1 MNMEQFDKRIDDAK
15 SGDKAALSSLLMD
28 NKGIVAAVVTRMV
41 YDRDCH
47 KDIVQN
53 VFVKIVAG
61 LSGFQGQCRFT
72 TWIYRIAVNESLDYL
87 RKLGYFEKLK
97 EETFFDDTLKEHY
110 DYGDGLES
118 ISKKEVLNWVNEGL
132 NTCPLS
138 EKTAFSLF
146 YYSGFSGKEA
156 AESMKISEDNFYM
169 KLKAARDRIR
179 VSLRK
184 KGVPV

>member
-1 MNMEQFDKRIDDAK
+1 MELLDKRIEDAK
-15 SGDKAALSSLLMD
+15 KGDKAALSSLLID

-47 KDIVQN
+47 KDIIQN

-61 LSGFQGQCRFT
+61 LNGFQGQCRFS
-72 TWIYRIAVNESLDYL
+72 TWVYRIAVNESLEHL

-97 EETFFDDTLKEHY
+97 EEVFFDDCMKGDY
-110 DYGDGLES
+110 DQDDSLES
-118 ISKKEVLNWVNEGL
+118 ISKREVLNWVNEGL
-132 NTCPLS
+132 SSCTLN

-156 AESMKISEDNFYM
+156 AEAMKISEDNFYM